1 MLNLDN
7 TDNYFQLIMPT
18 NVNGIINTVK
28 CVLDKNRPDLGISM
42 ENIKERVRGMFLL
55 DFHVFPRNMKVL
67 REHSGYWVKVFIR
80 ITQIYRRY
88 ITDLLKSYGC
98 NIVTDDL
105 DIKYTLK
112 KYFGI
117 EYRDFFPD
125 IDEARIY
132 DHEYIMNY
140 VSEGDISPTFNLYS
154 AIGNDEL
161 EQFVPRVYGYQLTP
175 LQSVYNKANVNMV
188 VPYHIRKHLENIW
201 RNDQNAKEFIHDSM
215 WEYFDDDCIEKFI
228 RYLYVHIGKIY
239 RVGILNNSCILYN
252 NSDTNVV
259 NESNLNDSKKK
270 FTEFIERCYK
280 CS

>member
-1 MLNLDN
+1 
-7 TDNYFQLIMPT
+7 MPT

-42 ENIKERVRGMFLL
+42 ENIKERVRSMFLL
-55 DFHVFPRNMKVL
+55 DFHVFPRNMKIL

-88 ITDLLKSYGC
+88 ISDLLKSYGC

-105 DIKYTLK
+105 DIKYTLR

-117 EYRDFFPD
+117 IYKDFLPD

-132 DHEYIMNY
+132 DHEYIMDY

-154 AIGNDEL
+154 AIGCDEL
-161 EQFVPRVYGYQLTP
+161 EQFVPRVYGYKMSP

-201 RNDQNAKEFIHDSM
+201 RNDPNAKEFIHDSM
-215 WEYFDDDCIEKFI
+215 WEYFEDDCIEKFT

-239 RVGILNNSCILYN
+239 RNGILNTSCILYN
-252 NSDTNVV
+252 NSDTTAV

-270 FTEFIERCYK
+270 FTEFIERCYR